1 MRQLLLALLVL
12 LLPALPA
19 AAGGPVRTLAERYP
33 VAGVGQVELE
43 FPVGE
48 VVVTAHD
55 GRELVVAVALECEK
69 SKSRSCH
76 EAAREVRLVGQVSG
90 RRLRIELA
98 DWPRAGGRGLQANA
112 RVQMPRALPLSLD
125 LGVGELSVTGMEGDL
140 EVNLGVGEVTVTMA
154 ESAVA
159 LVDLDVG
166 VGEAGLSTPRGRHEG
181 KGWLAKELHWRK
193 GPGNAEV
200 KIDCGVGE
208 IRVALH

>member
-1 MRQLLLALLVL
+1 MGKLPLALLALLAT
-12 LLPALPA
+12 ALPA
-19 AAGGPVRTLAERYP
+19 AAGGPVRKLGERYP
-33 VAGVGQVELE
+33 VSGIGHVALE

-48 VVVTAHD
+48 VVVTARD
-55 GRELVVAVALECEK
+55 GRELIVDVALECDRP
-69 SKSRSCH
+69 KSRSCLD
-76 EAAREVRLVGQVSG
+76 AAREVRLVGRASG
-90 RRLRIELA
+90 RRLRVELD

-125 LGVGELSVTGMEGDL
+125 LGVGDLSITGMEGDL
-140 EVNLGVGEVTVTMA
+140 EVDLGVGEVTVTMA

-166 VGEAGLSTPRGRHEG
+166 VGEADLSTPHGRHAG
-181 KGWLAKELHWRK
+181 KGWIAKELHWRK

-200 KIDCGVGE
+200 RIDCGVGE